1 MVRSIT
7 EDRKTIKKE
16 KRVLFEEKNWRFEFF
31 GDIMKKK
38 KLQKKKRRNKN
49 KHSKFFKMLMKSV
62 NEAVKIHK
70 GELEPARVT
79 ILKM

>member
-1 MVRSIT
+1 KRIVRRKIGDSI
-7 EDRKTIKKE
+7 
-16 KRVLFEEKNWRFEFF
+16 FF
-31 GDIMKKK
+31 GEIMKKK